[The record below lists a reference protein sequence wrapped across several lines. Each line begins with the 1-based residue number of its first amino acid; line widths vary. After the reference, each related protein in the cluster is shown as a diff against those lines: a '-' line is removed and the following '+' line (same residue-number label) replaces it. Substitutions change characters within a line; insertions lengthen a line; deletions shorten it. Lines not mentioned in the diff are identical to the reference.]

1 MKYLVTGCSG
11 QLGFDIANILK
22 KDENNIV
29 LTPTSKE
36 LDITRAGNTINYINE
51 NKPDVIFHCAAYTA
65 VDKAEEDKEI
75 CSLVNSYGTSNIVIG
90 AQMVNAKLIYIST
103 DYVFDGKKGLPY
115 NIDDEV
121 NPINWYGKTKYNG
134 EKLVSKYP
142 NSFIVRTSWVFGIN
156 GNNFVKT
163 MLRLSETR
171 DEISVV
177 SDQIGSPTY
186 TKDLAE
192 LLVKLADSTKYGVY
206 HATNE
211 GYTTWFEFAKYIFEV
226 ANKKVNV
233 LPIETK
239 DYKTLANRPID
250 SRLSKSCITNNGF
263 DLLPDWHESVEKY
276 VKSLK

>member
-36 LDITRAGNTINYINE
+36 LDITRAGNTIRYINE

-90 AQMVNAKLIYIST
+90 AHMVNAKLIYVST
-103 DYVFDGKKGLPY
+103 DYVFDGKKGSPY
-115 NIDDEV
+115 NINDQV
-121 NPINWYGKTKYNG
+121 NPVNWYGNTKLNG
-134 EKLVSKYP
+134 EKFVSKYP
-142 NSFIVRTSWVFGIN
+142 NSFIVRTSWVFGMN

-163 MLRLSETR
+163 MLRLSETK

-177 SDQIGSPTY
+177 SDQLGSPTF
-186 TKDLAE
+186 TEDLA
-192 LLVKLADSTKYGVY
+192 LTLVRLADSTKYGMY

-211 GYTTWFEFAKYIFEV
+211 GYTSWFEFAKYIFEV

-233 LPIETK
+233 LPIKSE
-239 DYKTLANRPID
+239 DYKTLAARPLD
-250 SRLSKSCITNNGF
+250 SRLDKSSLKNNGF

-276 VKSLK
+276 IKSLK